1 MVFWDYI
8 QLPDE
13 TQVAYSD
20 MNEDGTVEVRVERP
34 VDMGFDSARCMLP
47 SFVWSSVEGFSDE
60 EMGKLDRL
68 VRNNAP
74 LIFEFAQADPSERLT
89 T

>member
-1 MVFWDYI
+1 MFWDYI

-20 MNEDGTVEVRVERP
+20 MHKDGTVEVRIERP
-34 VDMGFDSARCMLP
+34 VDMGFNSARCMLP
-47 SFVWSSVEGFSDE
+47 AFTWSDVEGFTDDE
-60 EMGKLDRL
+60 MKKLDAL
-68 VRNNAP
+68 VKNNAP

-89 T
+89 A

>member
-1 MVFWDYI
+1 MFWDYI

-20 MNEDGTVEVRVERP
+20 VREDGTLEVRVERP
-34 VDMGFDSARCMLP
+34 SDMGFDSARCMLP
-47 SFVWSSVEGFSDE
+47 SFTWSDVQGFSDE
-60 EMGKLDRL
+60 EMGNLDHL

-89 T
+89 A

>member
-1 MVFWDYI
+1 MFWDYI

-20 MNEDGTVEVRVERP
+20 PRDDGTVEVRVERP
-34 VDMGFDSARCMLP
+34 ADMDFDSARCTLP
-47 SFVWSSVEGFSDE
+47 SFVWSDVKGFSEE
-60 EMGKLDRL
+60 EMDSLDHL
-68 VRNNAP
+68 VRSNAP

-89 T
+89 A